1 MTTMI
6 TRPELGTITT
16 PDATPTWQPVPHT
29 DLIDGAERALNVQG
43 WRIDSERYDIDK
55 DGARLFATW
64 AIVNGTRHDD
74 YRLSVGIRNAH
85 DKAFAAGI
93 GLGAWVLVCANLD
106 FAADFLIGRKHTSG
120 ILRDLPGLLDGIF
133 GRVNRFENAHASRVE
148 SYKRTALGDAA
159 VHDIVVRSVDAGV
172 MANSYIGKVLGEWRA
187 SDHEEFAPRTAWS
200 LFNAYTEVFKT
211 TNVFDLSGRTTR
223 LHGLLGAVA
232 MEAGNDPRQAALDL
246 PTPSLALA
254 PWTPELGGTSPILN

>member
-1 MTTMI
+1 MYDLI
-6 TRPELGTITT
+6 TRDDLALITT
-16 PDATPTWQPVPHT
+16 PEATETWQPVPHAA
-29 DLIDGAERALNVQG
+29 LIDASERALNLQG
-43 WRIDSERYDIDK
+43 WTVESQTYEMDRE
-55 DGARLFATW
+55 GARMFATW
-64 AIVNGTRHDD
+64 AIVNGTRHED

-120 ILRDLPGLLDGIF
+120 ILRDLPGILEGIF
-133 GRVNRFENAHASRVE
+133 GRVGRFETAHAARVE
-148 SYKRTALGDAA
+148 SYKRTPLGDAQ
-159 VHDIVVRSVDAGV
+159 VHDIVIRSVDAGV

-187 SDHEEFAPRTAWS
+187 SDHEDFAPRTAWS

-211 TNVFDLSGRTTR
+211 TNVFDLSTRTTR

-232 MEAGNDPRQAALDL
+232 LDAGQDPRQSALE
-246 PTPSLALA
+246 LAQPGMALV
-254 PWTPELGGTSPILN
+254 PFVPELAGSAILN